1 MAFRIADLVATAE
14 LHLSVVAGS
23 NHLNRLVEAAHA
35 SELVRPGEWLR
46 GGELLMTIGLLL
58 PMNHASCRA
67 YVRDVAG
74 GGACGLA
81 LGLGHDLPYQ
91 HAPAPL
97 VAAAE
102 EAGLPLL
109 TVPDEIPFIAVTKAV
124 FAARAAEQ
132 HQTLEH
138 AFETQRRLTA
148 AAASGRGLAPTLKAW
163 TEATGIGAAVTDPL
177 GRLIAASGQGTA
189 DLLDSGADLIQR
201 VATRG
206 MHGSGSSIVG
216 TAHVEVQPLGV
227 RRLRGL
233 LMLTGSM
240 EPTTRLL
247 ASGLVSLLSLE
258 LERRHLA
265 EAPER
270 GRRSVLL
277 GRLLDAASAGQA
289 RDVLAEAGLAAAAV
303 RGLAI
308 KPASEAAEV
317 AADLALAVPG
327 GLARIT
333 DEVIELVVGGD
344 LDVWEVLSRFAPG
357 CPAGIGPPVAPES
370 AASSIRQAGN
380 LLEMSRLTGRP
391 MEARES
397 RSSRLLLELGD
408 RRALRGYADAMLGA
422 LDLADPS
429 GNLVTTLAAWLD
441 TGGSWDETSRLLRV
455 HRHTVRN
462 RIDKAMRITGRH
474 LDDAGDRFDLWLAT
488 RSRQA
493 ARDAAGPEPGTPQTD
508 EGPEAY
514 P

>member
-1 MAFRIADLVATAE
+1 M
-14 LHLSVVAGS
+14 
-23 NHLNRLVEAAHA
+23 
-35 SELVRPGEWLR
+35 
-46 GGELLMTIGLLL
+46 
-58 PMNHASCRA
+58 
-67 YVRDVAG
+67 
-74 GGACGLA
+74 
-81 LGLGHDLPYQ
+81 
-91 HAPAPL
+91 
-97 VAAAE
+97 
-102 EAGLPLL
+102 
-109 TVPDEIPFIAVTKAV
+109 
-124 FAARAAEQ
+124 
-132 HQTLEH
+132 
-138 AFETQRRLTA
+138 
-148 AAASGRGLAPTLKAW
+148 
-163 TEATGIGAAVTDPL
+163 TDPL
-177 GRLIAASGQGTA
+177 GRLIAASGQDAA

-201 VATRG
+201 VAARG

-216 TAHVEVQPLGV
+216 TAHVEVQPLGA

-265 EAPER
+265 EEPER
-270 GRRSVLL
+270 GHRSALL

-289 RDVLAEAGLAAAAV
+289 RDVLAEAGLTADAV
-303 RGLAI
+303 RGLAVR
-308 KPASEAAEV
+308 PASEAAEV

-333 DEVIELVVGGD
+333 DGVIEVVVGGD
-344 LDVWEVLSRFAPG
+344 LDVREVLSRFAPG

-370 AASSIRQAGN
+370 AASSIRQAKN
-380 LLEMSRLTGRP
+380 LLEMSRLTGQP
-391 MEARES
+391 VEARET
-397 RSSRLLLELGD
+397 RSSQLLLELGD

-429 GNLVTTLAAWLD
+429 GNLVATLTAWLD

-493 ARDAAGPEPGTPQTD
+493 ARDAAGPEPGTSQTG
-508 EGPEAY
+508 EGQARP
-514 P
+514 

>member
-1 MAFRIADLVATAE
+1 MAFRIADPVAMPE
-14 LHLSVVAGS
+14 LHLSVVVGS
-23 NHLNRLVEAAHA
+23 NHLDRLVEAAHT
-35 SELVRPGEWLR
+35 SELVRPGEWLQ

-58 PMNHASCRA
+58 PMDRASCRA

-81 LGLGHDLPYQ
+81 LGLGHGLPYQ

-97 VAAAE
+97 IAAAE

-132 HQTLEH
+132 HRRLER

-163 TEATGIGAAVTDPL
+163 TEATGIGVAVTDPL
-177 GRLIAASGQGTA
+177 GRLIAASGQDAA

-201 VATRG
+201 VAARG

-216 TAHVEVQPLGV
+216 TAHVEVQPLGA

-265 EAPER
+265 EEPER
-270 GRRSVLL
+270 GHRSALL

-289 RDVLAEAGLAAAAV
+289 RDVLAEAGLTADAV
-303 RGLAI
+303 RGLAVR
-308 KPASEAAEV
+308 PASEAAEV

-333 DEVIELVVGGD
+333 DGVIEVVVGGD
-344 LDVWEVLSRFAPG
+344 LDVREVLSRFAPG

-370 AASSIRQAGN
+370 AASSIRQAKN
-380 LLEMSRLTGRP
+380 LLEMSRLTGQP
-391 MEARES
+391 VEARET
-397 RSSRLLLELGD
+397 RSSQLLLELGD

-429 GNLVTTLAAWLD
+429 GNLVATLTAWLD

-493 ARDAAGPEPGTPQTD
+493 ARDAAGPEPGTSQTG
-508 EGPEAY
+508 EGQAHP
-514 P
+514 